1 MWLISEM
8 FERWVYLI
16 YGFLDMIIQYWCR
29 QTLSWTQ
36 QDEKKL
42 YLVCQVIGD
51 IKVKLHIKK
60 NSGYARWLEILRLNY
75 IKKNSG

>member
-51 IKVKLHIKK
+51 IEVKLHKK
-60 NSGYARWLEILRLNY
+60 KTVVKTSLSQLHVCGI
-75 IKKNSG
+75 

>member
-60 NSGYARWLEILRLNY
+60 PVVMPGDWRYW
-75 IKKNSG
+75 G